1 MGNLSTSD
9 YIINT
14 FYYIDSNISYI
25 MSKDK
30 FSFGA
35 ASVMREVPPGETAM
49 IKFNGK
55 AEKVETD
62 WGDKFSYKI
71 IIFSHPSYDSI
82 PKEGI
87 DSVWQSKSQ
96 ASENLYSALESGIKE
111 LTKAYE
117 EEKWELIRSQEGV
130 YFLQQ
135 I

>member
-1 MGNLSTSD
+1 
-9 YIINT
+9 
-14 FYYIDSNISYI
+14 